1 MKNER
6 AMKRL
11 TIDDRMVIQ
20 ACLLEKMSI
29 TENAARLHVHKSTV
43 SRELKNNSIHKKGND
58 VPCVRKFNG
67 LCNKCP
73 INGRCPR
80 EKIYYNFTEA
90 KKNSRRKRSLP
101 RSTPKLPNPPSFRST
116 RSSPKGRLSASRST
130 ISTFPAPPCLLW
142 LPSKPSA
149 GSAIRAFCRPKP
161 MSREDTCA
169 TSAAMKKTSNAS
181 NCGTS
186 AS

>member
-1 MKNER
+1 MKKKR

-29 TENAARLHVHKSTV
+29 TEIAARLHVHKSTV
-43 SRELKNNSIHKKGND
+43 SRELKNNSVHKKGND
-58 VPCVRKFNG
+58 VPCTRKFNG

-80 EKIYYNFTEA
+80 EKTYYNFIEA
-90 KKNSRRKRSLP
+90 EKNSKRKRSLS
-101 RSTPKLPNPPSFRST
+101 RSAPKPPNPPSFRST
-116 RSSPKGRLSASRST
+116 RSSPKVCLSASRST
-130 ISTFPAPPCLLW
+130 ISTSPTPSCLLW

-149 GSAIRAFCRPKP
+149 GSAIKAFCRSKP
-161 MSREDTCA
+161 MS
-169 TSAAMKKTSNAS
+169 
-181 NCGTS
+181 
-186 AS
+186 